1 MNIRKPILLLVA
13 ALLLVACSPVISP
26 DAVSGPPRPEPLEGR
41 SVPGSPT
48 VNGDFQAVESFFAG
62 TPFLYEF
69 ALEEY
74 SEEAH
79 MAPGVLTY
87 TVMMES
93 SQAVMDGYVWCT
105 TTRDILNENWAKIQV
120 SMELNGRAIRRENMD
135 LEVYEDGDIACNF
148 LTVLLSDW
156 PDGQHSFA
164 VTATFTAPLND
175 GFGDYAAG
183 DYSEVYTIHV
193 GD

>member
-1 MNIRKPILLLVA
+1 MPIAKLVLWFAA
-13 ALLLVACSPVISP
+13 ALLLAACSPVISP
-26 DAVSGPPRPEPLEGR
+26 DAVSGPPRPEPITGAAA
-41 SVPGSPT
+41 SGSPA

-69 ALEEY
+69 AAEEY
-74 SEEAH
+74 SEEDH
-79 MAPGVLTY
+79 MVPGVLTY

-93 SQAVMDGYVWCT
+93 SQDVMDGYVWCT
-105 TTRDILNENWAKIQV
+105 TTRDILSENWTKIQV
-120 SMELNGRAIRRENMD
+120 SMELNGRAIRSENMD
-135 LEVYEDGDIACNF
+135 LETYEDGDIACNF
-148 LTVLLSDW
+148 LTVLLTDW
-156 PDGQHSFA
+156 PDGRHSFA

-183 DYSEVYTIHV
+183 DYSEVYTIQV